1 MEGVDDTDKHKF
13 AGVSVSNSWL
23 EWVCV
28 KRGEKTEALRWGFLS
43 KRLQFQDIY
52 WFISHNNRFQQENHM
67 INPINV
73 EKTSNLTNVH
83 SSFIFNKFN
92 TSVSILLLLPFSR
105 YIVSNS
111 SRLHGQA
118 SCLSLSPRVCSNSCP
133 LSQWCHPTISSSVTL
148 LLLLPSIFPSIRVF
162 SKESAFWSFSFSI
175 SPSNEYSGLS

>member
-73 EKTSNLTNVH
+73 EKNLIWQMSIQVLFLINSIQAFQSCYCCHSVATLCLTLQDFMDRLPVFHYLPEFAQIHVH
-83 SSFIFNKFN
+83 WVNDAIQPSH
-92 TSVSILLLLPFSR
+92 P
-105 YIVSNS
+105 
-111 SRLHGQA
+111 
-118 SCLSLSPRVCSNSCP
+118 LSPSFFSCP
-133 LSQWCHPTISSSVTL
+133 
-148 LLLLPSIFPSIRVF
+148 
-162 SKESAFWSFSFSI
+162 
-175 SPSNEYSGLS
+175 